1 MDIYAFYPNMGIAW
15 FYQKKIDLRAR
26 KDGTMVF
33 KE

>member
-15 FYQKKIDLRAR
+15 FYQKIDLRAR